1 MICFYPFH
9 SLIIVILMAERILV
23 LNVDIDN
30 DLYRKAKISGPV
42 IGRIDNLRSASKL
55 ALADPQ
61 DSDANSMFEA
71 VRMFDELKK
80 KGNSVAIATITGS
93 ESEGYVADAE
103 LIRQI
108 EIVIERLKCDTCVL
122 VTDGSSDA
130 RVVPLLKN
138 RIKINSVDVVRIK
151 QAEAFESTY
160 FTVLEKLK
168 EPHYARIIFGIPA
181 LLLLLFA
188 ASYYFNLGWE
198 LPVSLIGIY
207 LVIKSLGLEES
218 MIRSFKGFGFSI
230 DRLSFIFY
238 ITAMI
243 FFLIG
248 LIVSYGNYQTFI
260 AGRSGYFVAYS
271 AAVEG
276 FLIFLPIS
284 LILYLVG
291 RVMDLEGRRLRY
303 RAISQGIYV
312 GYSVIAIALI
322 YLTASWFI
330 GQIYFWQYI
339 LFSFI
344 VVLLGYMI
352 SLVTSTLKRKLIRRS
367 KMKGKRVMNDIGAY
381 IGKVTEVD
389 LRSSAIFVKT
399 EYGNTIKY
407 DIDRITGFSDRVI
420 IK

>member
-1 MICFYPFH
+1 
-9 SLIIVILMAERILV
+9 
-23 LNVDIDN
+23 
-30 DLYRKAKISGPV
+30 
-42 IGRIDNLRSASKL
+42 
-55 ALADPQ
+55 
-61 DSDANSMFEA
+61 MFEA